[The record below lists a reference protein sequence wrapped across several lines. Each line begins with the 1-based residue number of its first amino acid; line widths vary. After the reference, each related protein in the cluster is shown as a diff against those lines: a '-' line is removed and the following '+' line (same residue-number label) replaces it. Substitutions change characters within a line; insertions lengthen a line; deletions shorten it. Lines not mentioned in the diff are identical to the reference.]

1 MLYII
6 GNFICRPSVEI
17 APLCD
22 TTLKTVMQSWL
33 KYTAQDAD
41 HQLKSLIDVITSIRT
56 IHFVKS
62 EALAIVKPP
71 NWQEMLEKLYLPTNL
86 DLYKFYYQPLFSRR
100 IEEIIKTALA
110 QNIFETH
117 DVIVGHLRGQQ
128 KATGK
133 TGGRTQMIWTEEP
146 GDIPLSLKQALST
159 ERQSHKL
166 LLKIR
171 GYTPTIVQICESLDG
186 NMQTLFSELKLYLS
200 HDMEPDDVD
209 VGKDIAAY
217 LRTSSRESV
226 LA

>member
-1 MLYII
+1 
-6 GNFICRPSVEI
+6 
-17 APLCD
+17 
-22 TTLKTVMQSWL
+22 MQSWL

-41 HQLKSLIDVITSIRT
+41 HQLKALIDVITSIKT

-62 EALAIVKPP
+62 EALAIVKPT
-71 NWQEMLEKLYLPTNL
+71 NWHEMLEKLYLPANL

-100 IEEIIKTALA
+100 IEEIIKTALG

-117 DVIVGHLRGQQ
+117 DVIVRHLRAQQ
-128 KATGK
+128 KAAGK
-133 TGGRTQMIWTEEP
+133 TEAKPQIWTEEP
-146 GDIPLSLKQALST
+146 ADIPLSLKQALST

-166 LLKIR
+166 LLKTR

-200 HDMEPDDVD
+200 HDVEATDVD
-209 VGKDIAAY
+209 VGKEIAAY
-217 LRTSSRESV
+217 LRASSWDSV